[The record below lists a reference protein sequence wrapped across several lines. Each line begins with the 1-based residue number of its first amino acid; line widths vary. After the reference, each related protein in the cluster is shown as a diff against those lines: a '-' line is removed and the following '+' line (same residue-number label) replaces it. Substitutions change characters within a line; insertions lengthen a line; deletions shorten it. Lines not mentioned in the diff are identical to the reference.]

1 MEHDSK
7 YLLWKYIYDNAE
19 KTGMIKKDPNS
30 TYKIMQDEDHK
41 HFNEFLEK
49 RYISWDYLFQI
60 QPNMWRIA
68 ITKSFCK

>member
-19 KTGMIKKDPNS
+19 KTEMIKKDPNS

-41 HFNEFLEK
+41 HSNEFLEK
-49 RYISWDYLFQI
+49 RYIS
-60 QPNMWRIA
+60 
-68 ITKSFCK
+68 